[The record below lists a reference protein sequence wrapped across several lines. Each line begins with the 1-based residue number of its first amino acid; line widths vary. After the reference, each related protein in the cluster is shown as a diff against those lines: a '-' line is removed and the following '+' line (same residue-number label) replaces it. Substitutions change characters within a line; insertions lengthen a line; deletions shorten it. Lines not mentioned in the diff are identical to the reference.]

1 MKSVVVGDET
11 FYPSKI
17 LCVGRNYVE
26 HIRELGNEV
35 PENMVVFNKP
45 NSSIATE
52 LYSYLDEPLHYEAEI
67 CFLVR
72 DKQLFAVGFG
82 LDLTKR
88 SLQSTL
94 KSKGLP
100 WERAK
105 AFNHSAKFSR
115 FVPLDDMIIDE
126 LEVELFI
133 NSMRMQLGST
143 TQMLYKPD
151 VILSELNT
159 YTHLEDG
166 DIVMTGTPQASAKLL
181 QAIDSLVESSTKV
194 KPSLKWSGWRFRV
207 YSVYVF

>member
-1 MKSVVVGDET
+1 MGQGRVMKSVVVGDET

-45 NSSIATE
+45 NSSIATD
-52 LYSYLDEPLHYEAEI
+52 LHSFLDEPLHYEAEI

-72 DKQLFAVGFG
+72 DKQLYAVGFG

-88 SLQSTL
+88 GLQSTL

-115 FVPLDDMIIDE
+115 FVPLDDMNIDD

-166 DIVMTGTPQASAKLL
+166 DIVMTGTPQGVGEIVAGDRFLGRIKH
-181 QAIDSLVESSTKV
+181 QGKAIIEVEWV
-194 KPSLKWSGWRFRV
+194 AA
-207 YSVYVF
+207 

>member
-52 LYSYLDEPLHYEAEI
+52 LHSFLDEPLHYEAEI

-72 DKQLFAVGFG
+72 DQQLYAVGFG

-88 SLQSTL
+88 GLQSAL

-105 AFNHSAKFSR
+105 AFNHAAKFSR
-115 FVPLDDMIIDE
+115 FVPLDDMNIDE

-151 VILSELNT
+151 VILSELST
-159 YTHLEDG
+159 YTQLEDG
-166 DIVMTGTPQASAKLL
+166 DIIMTGTPQGVGEIVEGDRFLGRIKH
-181 QAIDSLVESSTKV
+181 QGKAIIEVEW
-194 KPSLKWSGWRFRV
+194 LAI
-207 YSVYVF
+207 

>member
-1 MKSVVVGDET
+1 MKSVVVGEKT

-35 PENMVVFNKP
+35 PENMMVFNKP
-45 NSSIATE
+45 NSSIATD
-52 LYSYLDEPLHYEAEI
+52 LYSFLDEPLHYEAEI
-67 CFLVR
+67 CFIVR
-72 DKQLFAVGFG
+72 DKQLYAVGFG

-88 SLQSTL
+88 GLQSTL
-94 KSKGLP
+94 KAKGLP

-115 FVPLDDMIIDE
+115 FVPLGDMDINE

-143 TQMLYKPD
+143 KQMLYKPD

-166 DIVMTGTPQASAKLL
+166 DIVMTGTPQGVGEIVAGDRFLGRIKHQGKAVIEVEWL
-181 QAIDSLVESSTKV
+181 AI
-194 KPSLKWSGWRFRV
+194 
-207 YSVYVF
+207 

>member
-88 SLQSTL
+88 SY
-94 KSKGLP
+94 
-100 WERAK
+100 
-105 AFNHSAKFSR
+105 SR
-115 FVPLDDMIIDE
+115 L
-126 LEVELFI
+126 
-133 NSMRMQLGST
+133 
-143 TQMLYKPD
+143 
-151 VILSELNT
+151 
-159 YTHLEDG
+159 
-166 DIVMTGTPQASAKLL
+166 
-181 QAIDSLVESSTKV
+181 
-194 KPSLKWSGWRFRV
+194 
-207 YSVYVF
+207 

>member
-52 LYSYLDEPLHYEAEI
+52 LYSFLDEPLHYEAEI

-72 DKQLFAVGFG
+72 DKQLYAVGFG

-88 SLQSTL
+88 GLQSTL

-115 FVPLDDMIIDE
+115 FVPLDDMNIDE

-159 YTHLEDG
+159 FTHLEDG
-166 DIVMTGTPQASAKLL
+166 DIVMTGTPQGVGEIVAGDRFLGRIKHKGK
-181 QAIDSLVESSTKV
+181 AIIEVEWV
-194 KPSLKWSGWRFRV
+194 AI
-207 YSVYVF
+207 

>member
-26 HIRELGNEV
+26 HIHELGNEV

-52 LYSYLDEPLHYEAEI
+52 LYSFLDEPLHYEAEI
-67 CFLVR
+67 CFVVR
-72 DKQLFAVGFG
+72 DKQLYAVGFG

-88 SLQSTL
+88 ALQSVL
-94 KSKGLP
+94 KGKGLP

-105 AFNHSAKFSR
+105 AFDHSAKFSR
-115 FVPLDDMIIDE
+115 FVPLEGMNIDD

-133 NSMRMQLGST
+133 NSMRMQLGSPK
-143 TQMLYKPD
+143 QMLYKPD
-151 VILSELNT
+151 VILTELNS

-166 DIVMTGTPQASAKLL
+166 DIVMTGTPQGVGEIVTGDRFLGRIKH
-181 QAIDSLVESSTKV
+181 QDKAIIEVEWV
-194 KPSLKWSGWRFRV
+194 AI
-207 YSVYVF
+207 

>member
-1 MKSVVVGDET
+1 MKSVVVGEKT

-45 NSSIATE
+45 NSSIATD
-52 LYSYLDEPLHYEAEI
+52 LYSFLDEPLHYEAEI
-67 CFLVR
+67 CFIVR
-72 DKQLFAVGFG
+72 DKQLYAVGFG

-88 SLQSTL
+88 GLQSTL
-94 KSKGLP
+94 KAKGLP

-115 FVPLDDMIIDE
+115 FVPLGDMDINE

-143 TQMLYKPD
+143 KQMLYKPD

-166 DIVMTGTPQASAKLL
+166 DIVMTGTPQGVGEIVAGDRFLGRIKHQGKAVIEVEWL
-181 QAIDSLVESSTKV
+181 AI
-194 KPSLKWSGWRFRV
+194 
-207 YSVYVF
+207 

>member
-1 MKSVVVGDET
+1 MKSVLVGDEA

-52 LYSYLDEPLHYEAEI
+52 LYSFLDEPLHYEAEI
-67 CFLVR
+67 CFVVR
-72 DKQLFAVGFG
+72 DKKLYAVGFG

-88 SLQSTL
+88 GLQSAL

-115 FVPLDDMIIDE
+115 FIPLGDMIIDE

-151 VILSELNT
+151 VILSELGT

-166 DIVMTGTPQASAKLL
+166 DIIMTGTPQGVGEIVSGDRFLGRIKH
-181 QAIDSLVESSTKV
+181 QGKAIIEVEW
-194 KPSLKWSGWRFRV
+194 LAI
-207 YSVYVF
+207 

>member
-1 MKSVVVGDET
+1 MGQGRVMKSVVVGDET

-52 LYSYLDEPLHYEAEI
+52 LYSFLDEQLHYEAEI
-67 CFLVR
+67 CFIVR
-72 DKQLFAVGFG
+72 EKKLYAVGFG

-88 SLQSTL
+88 GLQSAL

-115 FVPLDDMIIDE
+115 FVPLDDMNIDE

-166 DIVMTGTPQASAKLL
+166 DIVMTGTPQGVGEIVAGDRFLGRIKH
-181 QAIDSLVESSTKV
+181 QGKAIIEVEWV
-194 KPSLKWSGWRFRV
+194 AA
-207 YSVYVF
+207 

>member
-1 MKSVVVGDET
+1 MKSVVVGEKT

-45 NSSIATE
+45 NSSIATD
-52 LYSYLDEPLHYEAEI
+52 LYSFLDEPLHYEAEI
-67 CFLVR
+67 CFIVR
-72 DKQLFAVGFG
+72 DKQLYAVGFG

-88 SLQSTL
+88 GLQSTL
-94 KSKGLP
+94 KAKGLP

-115 FVPLDDMIIDE
+115 FVPLGDMDINE

-143 TQMLYKPD
+143 RQMLYKPD

-166 DIVMTGTPQASAKLL
+166 DIVMTGTPQGVGEIVAGDRFLGRIKHQGKAVIEVEWL
-181 QAIDSLVESSTKV
+181 AI
-194 KPSLKWSGWRFRV
+194 
-207 YSVYVF
+207 